1 MYENSIPGLHIS
13 GTDTQRRQVLSHLH
27 IEPLGEGD
35 SICQTC
41 GEAITTGDPV
51 TLYLYRP
58 AGHSGYT
65 IGQCRCSGHNDT
77 LTSLFTLGVREIIV
91 DGRIGHYR
99 SHDTDQTQSVL
110 VAPSVRL
117 ISAPDTKSGR
127 VVNDNNNHNNRTC
140 PNNTGQNRITS
151 QNSDTPDAIGCT
163 QSALSYANQTD
174 NTVTTEPPT
183 AVRVDNE

>member
-1 MYENSIPGLHIS
+1 LAA
-13 GTDTQRRQVLSHLH
+13 Q
-27 IEPLGEGD
+27 
-35 SICQTC
+35 
-41 GEAITTGDPV
+41 
-51 TLYLYRP
+51 
-58 AGHSGYT
+58 
-65 IGQCRCSGHNDT
+65 
-77 LTSLFTLGVREIIV
+77 FTLGVREVIV